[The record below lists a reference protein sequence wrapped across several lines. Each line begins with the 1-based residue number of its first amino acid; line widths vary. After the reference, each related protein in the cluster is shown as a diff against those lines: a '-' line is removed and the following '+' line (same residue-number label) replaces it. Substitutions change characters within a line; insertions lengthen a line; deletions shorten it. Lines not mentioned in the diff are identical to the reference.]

1 MFAVDEKISFGNA
14 NVEDREE
21 AYHRKNEKNIWLAVP
36 Q

>member
-1 MFAVDEKISFGNA
+1 MFSVDEKISFGNA

-21 AYHRKNEKNIWLAVP
+21 AYNRKNERNIWLAVP